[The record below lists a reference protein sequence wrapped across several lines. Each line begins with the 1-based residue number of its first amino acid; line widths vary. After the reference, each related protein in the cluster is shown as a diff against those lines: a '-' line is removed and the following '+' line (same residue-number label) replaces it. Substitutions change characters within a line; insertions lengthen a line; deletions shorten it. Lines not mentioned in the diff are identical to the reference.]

1 MRRLLTALSVA
12 LLTGASAAQALN
24 DESTSDAAWQQHK
37 VATADGTNM
46 LAMAANPK
54 RSTFVL
60 LYSKARADDSPL
72 RLVAL
77 DGSGKQTAALDL
89 VPPLFSE
96 DAPLLYER
104 VGLAIDASD
113 LVYLIAAS
121 HGRLHLARI
130 DLRGTAA
137 PFSKTLNI
145 GDSSITVSTLRLSRQ
160 GMLMLAG
167 SVDGKGFVA
176 SISPRGELNW
186 ARRYNDV
193 FAVFDLVE
201 SDTGFI
207 LAGGTPGKMFPQSIW
222 LARIGASGDVLENQ
236 MRQGPA
242 HYAYLADDGRRLGLV
257 YDKLGSDL
265 LSGCVLLELFANGT
279 SLRAT
284 SSQTF
289 FEGRVSVP
297 FVLSGY
303 AGSFTAAGIGAHG
316 QLQIIEVDADGRQ
329 VPIFQG
335 QLRAPDYMR
344 FHSVEMIRGPDAH
357 YLAGLRS
364 HAEGRR
370 QRRELMFIKIPRR
383 EGRREIQAAAVAARS
398 TGHPARQH

>member
-1 MRRLLTALSVA
+1 
-12 LLTGASAAQALN
+12 
-24 DESTSDAAWQQHK
+24 
-37 VATADGTNM
+37 M

-77 DGSGKQTAALDL
+77 GGSGKQTAALAL
-89 VPPLFSE
+89 APQLFSA
-96 DAPLLYER
+96 DARLLYER

-113 LVYLIAAS
+113 LVYMIAAS
-121 HGRLHLARI
+121 HGQLHLARI

-137 PFSKTLNI
+137 PFSKTLNV
-145 GDSSITVSTLRLSRQ
+145 GDGSITVSTLRLSRQ

-167 SVDGKGFVA
+167 SIDGKGFVA
-176 SISPRGELNW
+176 SISPHGKLNW
-186 ARRYNDV
+186 SRRYNDV
-193 FAVFDLVE
+193 FTVLDLVE
-201 SDTGFI
+201 SDSGFI
-207 LAGGTPGKMFPQSIW
+207 LAGGTQGKMFPQSIW
-222 LARIGASGDVLENQ
+222 LARIGTSGDVLESQ
-236 MRQGPA
+236 IRQGPA

-257 YDKLGSDL
+257 YDKLGSHL
-265 LSGCVLLELFANGT
+265 LSGSVLLELFANGT
-279 SLRAT
+279 SLHAA
-284 SSQTF
+284 SSQTL

-303 AGSFTAAGIGAHG
+303 AGSFTAAGIVDHG
-316 QLQIIEVDADGRQ
+316 QLQIIEADTDGRQ
-329 VPIFQG
+329 VSIFQG

-370 QRRELMFIKIPRR
+370 PQMELMFIKIPHRERR
-383 EGRREIQAAAVAARS
+383 KEIHAAAVAARS
-398 TGHPARQH
+398 AVHPARQH